1 MFLTLKH
8 SKCINNFFHT
18 YLVYATLTANDVA
31 APVKVSVA
39 DTGAPTSMVNSNIS
53 ILLFIRSKKLER
65 DTNATTARSGFVRI
79 E

>member
-1 MFLTLKH
+1 
-8 SKCINNFFHT
+8 
-18 YLVYATLTANDVA
+18 
-31 APVKVSVA
+31 
-39 DTGAPTSMVNSNIS
+39 MVNSNIS